1 MPEPPPVIGTVL
13 PLGCTVSLLVSDE
26 RFDTNDCNAV
36 WRGAG
41 EDRLSPDRRSLVGY
55 TEGAYNKVMHRE
67 AMDRVE
73 LADFLRRRRE
83 ALRPEDV
90 GLAKGPRR
98 RVAGLRREEVADL
111 SAMSADYY
119 ARLEQRRGPQPSEQM
134 LAAIARGLRLTPDE
148 RDHLF
153 RLAGHTAPT
162 RILRSEHVGPALMR
176 VLDRLDD
183 TPAQVVSDLG
193 ETLAQNRLAAALLG
207 DQTGFTGPA
216 RSAVYRW
223 FTDPDERRLYP
234 EADHDRQSRVQVSNL
249 RASLARGGADARAAA
264 VVERLR
270 DESPEFVRLWD
281 RHEVAVRFDD
291 HKTIVHPDLGDVEL
305 DCQILFTRNQAQA
318 LLVFTAQPGTEGHEK
333 LRLLSVVGT
342 QQLGPDPDRGDRDLR
357 LR

>member
-1 MPEPPPVIGTVL
+1 
-13 PLGCTVSLLVSDE
+13 
-26 RFDTNDCNAV
+26 
-36 WRGAG
+36 
-41 EDRLSPDRRSLVGY
+41 
-55 TEGAYNKVMHRE
+55 
-67 AMDRVE
+67 MDRVE

-83 ALRPEDV
+83 ALQPEDV

-98 RVAGLRREEVADL
+98 RVAGLRREEVAAL

-134 LAAIARGLRLTPDE
+134 VASIARGLRLTLDE

-153 RLAGHTAPT
+153 RLAGHAAPT
-162 RILRSEHVGPALMR
+162 RAHRSDHVSPALMR

-183 TPAQVVSDLG
+183 TPAMVVSDLG

-207 DQTGFTGPA
+207 DWTRFTGPA

-223 FTDPDERRLYP
+223 FTDPEERRLYP

-249 RASLARGGADARAAA
+249 RASLTRGGPDTRAATI
-264 VVERLR
+264 VDRLR

-291 HKTIVHPDLGDVEL
+291 HKTIVHPELGDIEL
-305 DCQILFTRNQAQA
+305 DCQILFTQNQAQA
-318 LLVFTAQPGTEGHEK
+318 LLVFTASPGTEGHEK
-333 LRLLSVVGT
+333 LQLLSVIGA
-342 QQLGPDPDRGDRDLR
+342 QQFGPDPDRKDRGLSLR
-357 LR
+357 